1 MMDATQ
7 LRLRALAIGIRPSFG
22 VVCGVET
29 FGTVDLLHAAGINGW
44 RAGIRLLIDDVAE
57 TSPLRAWGLAEL
69 EADKRRWG
77 FLAAFV
83 DTLGISADADALDL
97 DDDMLVAAFCRGW
110 RRNLFHAGHLLTTAD
125 LVVSP
130 GAVDGLDYL
139 GETLPEPILGGV
151 GPSVRRLYKAALPQV
166 DRAAD
171 DPPPLVLP
179 DHLDA
184 LVAALGFDDD
194 EDDEAELL

>member
-1 MMDATQ
+1 MDATE

-22 VVCGVET
+22 VVCGVEA

-44 RAGIRLLIDDVAE
+44 RAGVRLLIDDVDE
-57 TSPLRAWGLAEL
+57 ESPLRAWGQAEL
-69 EADKRRWG
+69 EADKKRWG

-83 DTLGISADADALDL
+83 DTLGISAEADAIDL
-97 DDDMLVAAFCRGW
+97 ADDMVVAAFCRGW
-110 RRNLFHAGHLLTTAD
+110 RRNLFHAGHLLMTSH

-139 GETLPEPILGGV
+139 GETLPEPLLGGV
-151 GPSVRRLYKAALPQV
+151 GASVRRLYKAALPQV
-166 DRAAD
+166 DTAAD

-184 LVAALGFDDD
+184 LVDALGFDDED
-194 EDDEAELL
+194 EDDEAGV